1 MSLLLNSLD
10 VNYYLLG
17 SDSWEKVFRLC
28 SDHSKFPMDSYG
40 DVVTWFIKELIEHAN
55 RTILTQKTT
64 IYSGQMELGSTL

>member
-1 MSLLLNSLD
+1 
-10 VNYYLLG
+10 
-17 SDSWEKVFRLC
+17 
-28 SDHSKFPMDSYG
+28 MDSYG